1 MFETKIAEISA
12 KRTAIDFIIFE
23 YRPPLIWNDEIRK
36 IQSIYWKI
44 HGFTIAKM
52 ESIRKEKELIE
63 EMELNSI
70 VNMKYNPSIEFHK
83 MILIELEK
91 LEEKDLKNEMV

>member
-12 KRTAIDFIIFE
+12 KITAIDFIKFE
-23 YRPPLIWNDEIRK
+23 YRPPLIWNDEIKK
-36 IQSIYWKI
+36 IHSIYWKI
-44 HGFTIAKM
+44 HGFKIAKM

-63 EMELNSI
+63 EMELDSI
-70 VNMKYNPSIEFHK
+70 VNMRYNPFLEFNK

-91 LEEKDLKNEMV
+91 LEEKDLQ